1 MAAKKIKQG
10 TVLVMSDDVFSEE
23 VAVLLS
29 STDDKIFAFYLREE
43 EIISINRNEY
53 LENIKKGVWL
63 ERVPD
68 ML

>member
-29 STDDKIFAFYLREE
+29 STDDKIFAFYLREK
-43 EIISINRNEY
+43 EIISISRNEY
-53 LENIKKGVWL
+53 LKNIKKGVWL

-68 ML
+68 IL

>member
-43 EIISINRNEY
+43 EIISISRNEY

-68 ML
+68 IL